1 METFKTRLEVQ
12 QFSAGWD
19 AGRHGFG
26 HPLRDMPA
34 DMVRDLK
41 NPKKNRPATADPQA
55 LPPARAARLCLGTLA
70 VEVQEAHEPF
80 RRPVGVF
87 LCQEQDAESGL
98 VNVYVAVHFS
108 VGRSCSG
115 VTDPWSDERDR
126 VRLNVRRL
134 LYPMIMVAGGGDNQ

>member
-1 METFKTRLEVQ
+1 
-12 QFSAGWD
+12 
-19 AGRHGFG
+19 
-26 HPLRDMPA
+26 MPA

-41 NPKKNRPATADPQA
+41 NPKKNRPAKADPEA
-55 LPPARAARLCLGTLA
+55 LPPAT
-70 VEVQEAHEPF
+70 
-80 RRPVGVF
+80 VGVF

-98 VNVYVAVHFS
+98 INVYVAVHFS
-108 VGRSCSG
+108 MGRSCSG